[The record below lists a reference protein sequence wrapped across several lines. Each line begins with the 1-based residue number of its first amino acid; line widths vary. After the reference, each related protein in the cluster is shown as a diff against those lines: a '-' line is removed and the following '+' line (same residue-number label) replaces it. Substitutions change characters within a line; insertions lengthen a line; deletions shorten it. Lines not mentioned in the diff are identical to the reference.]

1 MANIRDIRRRI
12 RSARSIQQITRA
24 MKFVSAAR
32 LRKAQDRVIAARPYA
47 RPMLAVLNSLAARVP
62 EQAHPLLAVRGN
74 ENIELVV
81 ISADRGLCGAYN
93 TNIARQA
100 VEFLNAHSGS
110 NVELNIL
117 GKRARDFFRRRPY
130 RVRHEAT
137 NVLQSPGFADAAAIA
152 KDLIDE
158 FISGRKDQIWLVYNE
173 FKSVV
178 QQRIVL
184 EPLLPIKRLEHA
196 EAAGSNEYLA
206 GSSEYL
212 YDERPEKV
220 FANLLPRHVEAQVF
234 RALLEA
240 SAAEHGA
247 RMAAMEAATNNAS
260 EMIEGLTL
268 YANKVR
274 QAGITRELIEVVS
287 GAVSTE

>member
-12 RSARSIQQITRA
+12 RSAKNIQQITRA

-32 LRKAQDRVIAARPYA
+32 LRKAQDRVLAARPYA
-47 RPMLAVLNSLAARVP
+47 RQMIAVLNSLAMRVP
-62 EQAHPLLAVRGN
+62 EQAHPLLARRGDDK
-74 ENIELVV
+74 IELVV
-81 ISADRGLCGAYN
+81 ITADRGLCGAYN
-93 TNIARQA
+93 TNIIRRAL
-100 VEFLNAHSGS
+100 EFLIQHSDRKM
-110 NVELNIL
+110 ELNIL

-130 RVRHEAT
+130 AVRQEAVG
-137 NVLQSPGFADAAAIA
+137 VLQKPSFADAAAIA

-158 FISGRKDQIWLVYNE
+158 FVKGEKDQIWLVYNE

-178 QQRIVL
+178 QQRVVI
-184 EPLLPIKRLEHA
+184 EPLLPIRRLEP
-196 EAAGSNEYLA
+196 AGDTNNQEYI
-206 GSSEYL
+206 
-212 YDERPEKV
+212 YDEPPEKI

-240 SAAEHGA
+240 AASEQGA
-247 RMAAMEAATNNAS
+247 RMTAMEAATNNAA

-287 GAVSTE
+287 GAASTN